1 MIIIDEV
8 SFRHVEHEGF
18 RDFVY
23 SLRPRDKLKSC
34 FEQSK
39 VRVCLTTD
47 IWASRHHFDY
57 MCLTT
62 HFIDDNWK
70 LQKRILKFSCI
81 PSHTG
86 ATIGLTI
93 ETNLIDWGIEKVLT
107 ITVDNASSNDVG
119 MQYLKKRF
127 INWKENVLNGEFL
140 HMRCCAHILSLIVKD
155 GMKEVD
161 DSIYHKRSAVR
172 FVRSSTSRLQRF
184 KACVHKEKLDSFV
197 CLDVE
202 IRWNSTYLM
211 LQSAVV
217 FQRAFERLEEKD
229 VVFRSE
235 LQKSKGTPLDTDW
248 IYVKSLLPF
257 LKSFYDATLRVSS
270 LYVTCN
276 ECFHLVFGIGAM
288 LNDLVN
294 STNESTKFMD
304 QRMKLKNDK
313 YWGNM
318 ENMNYLLFIA
328 VVHDHRYKLQYVKLG
343 LELVYEKQKV
353 QEFLTRVNVSLDA
366 FIEEYLKGRYK
377 RQKLVE
383 EAEELSKSEL
393 DRYLELMAKDIL
405 AVQVSIVASE
415 SAFSTGGRVLDA
427 FRSSLTPKVVESLI
441 CAQNWLRSSTQP
453 LDIEEKFEEIEA
465 LEEGTIYSI
474 HVYFFN

>member
-23 SLRPRDKLKSC
+23 SLRPEFPSPSRVIVSKDCFKLWLIERDKLKN
-34 FEQSK
+34 
-39 VRVCLTTD
+39 

-127 INWKENVLNGEFL
+127 INWKENVLNG
-140 HMRCCAHILSLIVKD
+140 
-155 GMKEVD
+155 
-161 DSIYHKRSAVR
+161 
-172 FVRSSTSRLQRF
+172 
-184 KACVHKEKLDSFV
+184 EKLDSFV

-366 FIEEYLKGRYK
+366 LFNYYLVIGGNGGIETSRNGESALLDDEIESDKSIEEYLKGRYK

-393 DRYLELMAKDIL
+393 DRYLEAKCVNQDEENFDIL
-405 AVQVSIVASE
+405 AWWKRNS
-415 SAFSTGGRVLDA
+415 FSTGGRVLDA